1 MLTVVLILVL
11 LIALNAL
18 YVAAEFGAVAA
29 RRSRLKVLAGEGSA
43 LARMM
48 LPVVSDTRNLDRYIA
63 ACQIGITFTSLM
75 LGAFGQASLAPR
87 LGPLF
92 RQFGGFEKVA
102 SETASVVV
110 ILIVLTVLQMVIGEL
125 VPKSIALRYPTRTAM
140 YTAYPLRWSMS
151 LFSWFISFLN
161 GSGILLLRLMR
172 VPYKEGHGHIHT
184 AEDIETMIG
193 ELGEL
198 KPGHETRLKRAMRL
212 SARPARQLMIPRRH
226 VSGIDAKTPLEEVL
240 TILADSPYT
249 RLPVYRGS
257 MDDVVGILHT
267 KDVVNHYAR
276 HGATGTVEDLQRT
289 VLHVPESTTGDDL
302 LDNFRENRTHQA
314 MVVDEFGGVD
324 GLVTLEDLVTDMLG
338 ELTDEFKSGD
348 AQPELLP
355 DGRYR
360 VAGQLRL
367 YEVEPL
373 IGVHW
378 DAESETIGG
387 FVSER
392 LGHIAEEGE
401 ILEVDGVTIQ
411 VEKVQERAID
421 SLLITPFD
429 GEETGS

>member
-1 MLTVVLILVL
+1 MLTVALVITFFIVLT
-11 LIALNAL
+11 AL

-29 RRSRLKVLAGEGSA
+29 RRSRLKALAREGNS

-48 LPVVSDTRNLDRYIA
+48 LPIVSDPRSLDRYIA
-63 ACQIGITFTSLM
+63 ACQIGITIASLV
-75 LGAFGQASLAPR
+75 LGAYGQAR
-87 LGPLF
+87 LEPYLSPLF
-92 RQFGGFEKVA
+92 SRFGGFEKVA
-102 SETASVVV
+102 SETASIVV

-140 YTAYPLRWSMS
+140 YTVYPLRWSMS
-151 LFSWFISFLN
+151 LFSWFISILN
-161 GSGILLLRLMR
+161 GSGILLLRLMG
-172 VPYKEGHGHIHT
+172 VPYQEGHGHIHS

-226 VSGIDAKTPLEEVL
+226 VSGIEVTTPFEDVL

-249 RLPVYRGS
+249 RLPVYRDS

-276 HGATGTVEDLQRT
+276 HGPTGTVEDLQRD

-348 AQPELLP
+348 AQPEPLP

-378 DAESETIGG
+378 EAESETIGG

-411 VEKVQERAID
+411 VEKVEDRAII
-421 SLLITPFD
+421 SLLITPYD
-429 GEETGS
+429 GEEPGP